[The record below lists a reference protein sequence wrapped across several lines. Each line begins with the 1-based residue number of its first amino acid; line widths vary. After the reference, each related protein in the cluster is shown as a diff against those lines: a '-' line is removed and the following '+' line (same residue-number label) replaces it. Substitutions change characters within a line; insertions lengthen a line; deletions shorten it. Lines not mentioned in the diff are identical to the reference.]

1 MFEAN
6 HDYDAEAEM
15 SAMQN
20 ASDLLSPDVHLI
32 RRTVRDC
39 NLPQMNCT
47 STSTL
52 IQFGQNSI
60 LLVDFL
66 SYFYRYQSFQITKT
80 AISNYG

>member
-39 NLPQMNCT
+39 NLP
-47 STSTL
+47 
-52 IQFGQNSI
+52 
-60 LLVDFL
+60 
-66 SYFYRYQSFQITKT
+66 R
-80 AISNYG
+80 